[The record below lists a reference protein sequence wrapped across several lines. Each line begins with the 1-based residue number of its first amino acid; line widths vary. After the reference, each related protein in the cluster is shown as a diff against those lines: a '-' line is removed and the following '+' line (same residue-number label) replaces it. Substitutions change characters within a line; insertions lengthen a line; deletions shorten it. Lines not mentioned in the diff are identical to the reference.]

1 MSGSESFHFEGVCG
15 PGMIVNGFVAVEV
28 DEVPFNRDDSVLS
41 LDVSSSGHSLSM
53 KDRPSSIPS
62 DVVIELLVI
71 CDLQLDL
78 ILVDCPLALLAF
90 TPMETHNKIIPSE
103 PVYHFQRY
111 SLIIYFPGFF
121 GLFFLESSLSMISGG
136 S

>member
-53 KDRPSSIPS
+53 KDGPSSIPS

-90 TPMETHNKIIPSE
+90 TPI
-103 PVYHFQRY
+103 
-111 SLIIYFPGFF
+111 
-121 GLFFLESSLSMISGG
+121 GLSGLN
-136 S
+136 